1 MNDAQRLKRLNLLS
15 GLAVRLASESAGGLL
30 SDTLSVLLTGLGSP
44 AGVAFE
50 VDDERPRFAS
60 ERGFRATDGARNVL
74 GFIAE
79 RVLASRRAAALH
91 DVRSPLAKVE
101 HSGELTSLGF
111 QALIAVPVMHR
122 RERLA
127 VLVALFPQ
135 GTAQDEEGVDFARG
149 VANVLGLAVA
159 RDSAHS
165 RARQPGQSGSGAML
179 STQIA
184 HELRGPV
191 GALSLQ
197 LEEQTRL
204 VAELA
209 TMAGSADTVLGAGLA
224 ELEDLTRDIH
234 AVMNRL
240 RQVVG
245 QLGTTAERREN
256 PLELL
261 DLSELVR
268 DVLAERRPHLE
279 RAGVV
284 CETSLAEACEVVG
297 RRQDLQIAAQ
307 TLLANAAKRCV
318 GVGGKLL
325 VSVTNTPNGVAFS
338 VGDNGARLTLEE
350 KRNLANGPP
359 AASPGSSELG
369 VVHQVVRELAGH
381 LEIHATRSYPVILSL
396 LLPSASNDSGVF
408 QVPDSSPVRVVR
420 RAEVLVVDDDDVFT
434 RTMRRALK
442 PHSVRTAS
450 SASEAEIALLD
461 PSFLPDLVLCDI
473 FLPGNNGDEL
483 HARIAQ
489 RRPEV
494 ASRFVFVT
502 GGALTSAQATYLRH
516 SSCATLHKPIDINQL
531 RDLLIERCPLD
542 SASVRTL
549 SPHEAPANRRDSQA

>member
-50 VDDERPRFAS
+50 VDDDRPRFAS
-60 ERGFRATDGARNVL
+60 ERGFRASHGARGVL
-74 GFIAE
+74 THIAE
-79 RVLASRRAAALH
+79 HVLASRRAAALH
-91 DVRSPLAKVE
+91 DVRSPLAKLE
-101 HSGELTSLGF
+101 NSGEITAQGF
-111 QALIAVPVMHR
+111 QAVIAVPVMHR

-127 VLVALFPQ
+127 VLVALFPH
-135 GTAQDEEGVDFARG
+135 GVAIDEEGVDFARG
-149 VANVLGLAVA
+149 VANVLGLAMA
-159 RDSAHS
+159 RDSASS
-165 RARQPGQSGSGAML
+165 RAARPSSGSSGAL
-179 STQIA
+179 VSAQIA

-204 VAELA
+204 VSELA
-209 TMAGSADTVLGAGLA
+209 TLTGSADTVLGAGLA
-224 ELEDLTRDIH
+224 ELDDLTRDIH

-245 QLGTTAERREN
+245 QLGAGSARREN

-284 CETSLAEACEVVG
+284 CDTSLSEACEVVG
-297 RRQDLQIAAQ
+297 RRHDLREAALA
-307 TLLANAAKRCV
+307 LLTNAAERCA
-318 GVGGKLL
+318 GGGGKLQ
-325 VSVTNTPNGVAFS
+325 VTISNTPSGVAFS
-338 VGDNGARLTLEE
+338 VGDNGSRLSLEE
-350 KRNLANGPP
+350 QRSLASGEHR
-359 AASPGSSELG
+359 AWLQKLR
-369 VVHQVVRELAGH
+369 VVHDVVRELAGH
-381 LEIHATRSYPVILSL
+381 LEVRASPGYPVILTL
-396 LLPSASNDSGVF
+396 LLPSASTDSGVF

-442 PHSVRTAS
+442 PHSIRTAS

-461 PSFLPDLVLCDI
+461 PSFMPDMVLCDI
-473 FLPGNNGDEL
+473 FLPGSNGDEL
-483 HARIAQ
+483 HARLAE
-489 RRPEV
+489 RRPDV
-494 ASRFVFVT
+494 AARFVFIT
-502 GGALTSAQATYLRH
+502 GGALTSSQAGYLR
-516 SSCATLHKPIDINQL
+516 SSGCPTLHKPLDINQL
-531 RDLLIERCPLD
+531 RDLLIERCPMD
-542 SASVRTL
+542 AASVRTL
-549 SPHEAPANRRDSQA
+549 SPQDAPRSRRDSQG

>member
-50 VDDERPRFAS
+50 VDEERPRFAS
-60 ERGFRATDGARNVL
+60 ERGFRATPGARDVL
-74 GFIAE
+74 GHIAA

-91 DVRSPLAKVE
+91 DVRSPLAKLE
-101 HSGELTSLGF
+101 NSGELTSLGF
-111 QALIAVPVMHR
+111 QALIAVPVLHR

-135 GTAQDEEGVDFARG
+135 GAALDEEGVDFARG
-149 VANVLGLAVA
+149 IANVLGLAVA
-159 RDSAHS
+159 RDSATS
-165 RARQPGQSGSGAML
+165 RAKQPGTGGSGAL
-179 STQIA
+179 VSAQIA

-197 LEEQTRL
+197 LEEQARL
-204 VAELA
+204 VSELS
-209 TMAGSADTVLGAGLA
+209 TLAGSADTVLGAGLA

-245 QLGTTAERREN
+245 QLGASRAQREN

-284 CETSLAEACEVVG
+284 CDTSLSEACEVVG
-297 RRQDLQIAAQ
+297 RRHDLREAAQ
-307 TLLANAAKRCV
+307 VLLEHAADRCV
-318 GVGGKLL
+318 GVGGKVH
-325 VSVTNTPNGVAFS
+325 VSVSNTPHGVAFS

-350 KRNLANGPP
+350 QRKLASGQHGNWQQK
-359 AASPGSSELG
+359 LR
-369 VVHQVVRELAGH
+369 VVHDVVRELAGH
-381 LEIHATRSYPVILSL
+381 LEVRTSRGYPVILSL
-396 LLPSASNDSGVF
+396 LLPSASSDSGVF

-442 PHSVRTAS
+442 PHTVRTAS

-473 FLPGNNGDEL
+473 FLPGSNGDEL
-483 HARIAQ
+483 HARVAE

-494 ASRFVFVT
+494 AARFVFAT
-502 GGALTSAQATYLRH
+502 GGALTASQASYLR
-516 SSCATLHKPIDINQL
+516 SSGCPTLHKPLDINQL
-531 RDLLIERCPLD
+531 RDLLIERCPMD

-549 SPHEAPANRRDSQA
+549 SPNEVTSSRRDSQA